1 MTCIILPLHKY
12 CYRKKIKREV
22 WFSSLRKK
30 VPKSSTKKP
39 FTFFYFKLVEVPG
52 VVRGILKTLWQN
64 IGEYEIFFSL
74 CYLTPIGFLKNSAK
88 CCPTVLPAIANAYV
102 YILSEELHFV
112 DNLSYILDQKNK
124 KNVKYVAQKSKKCKV
139 CGLKKHKM

>member
-39 FTFFYFKLVEVPG
+39 FTFFYLKLVEVPG
-52 VVRGILKTLWQN
+52 VVRGILKTLWQK
-64 IGEYEIFFSL
+64 IGEYEIFL
-74 CYLTPIGFLKNSAK
+74 
-88 CCPTVLPAIANAYV
+88 AYV
-102 YILSEELHFV
+102 THRLSQKFSQV
-112 DNLSYILDQKNK
+112 LSNRLARY
-124 KNVKYVAQKSKKCKV
+124 S
-139 CGLKKHKM
+139 